1 MGMGS
6 KYTEHGA
13 YHWDGVY
20 PRHFWRYL
28 PYLHANYQVALR
40 ILLRHLPK
48 KKEVRV
54 LDLGCGDGVFLF
66 LLHQW
71 GITDLIGVD
80 LDLIALRLAR
90 QQLAARSIDR
100 LTLLCADAY
109 RLPLRE
115 ECIDGFVALEI
126 IEHLSQP
133 ERVLREIA
141 RVLRSEGVVVMT
153 TPYAKEGGLQSEHH
167 VHEFTPRE
175 IRELL
180 GSFFERVEVYGFRP
194 RWSHS
199 LYQRLGRPGR
209 LVLKI
214 ISRYLYN
221 PFTYTVHLQKDE
233 EERRVFE
240 QLVAV
245 GIRKRT

>member
-1 MGMGS
+1 MGS

-13 YHWDGVY
+13 YHWDGIY

-40 ILLRHLPK
+40 LLLSHLPR
-48 KKEVRV
+48 KKEVQI

-66 LLHQW
+66 LLHQR

-80 LDLIALRLAR
+80 FDPIALRLAW
-90 QQLAARSIDR
+90 QQLAVRGLDG
-100 LTLLCADAY
+100 LPLLCADAC

-115 ECIDGFVALEI
+115 GCMDGIVVLEM

-133 ERVLREIA
+133 ECVLREIA

-153 TPYAKEGGLQSEHH
+153 TPYRKAGGFQSEHH

-180 GSFFERVEVYGFRP
+180 GSLFDRVEVYGFRP
-194 RWSHS
+194 RWSRS
-199 LYQRLGRPGR
+199 LYQRFGRPGR
-209 LVLKI
+209 LVLKM
-214 ISRYLYN
+214 ISRYFYN
-221 PFTYTVHLQKDE
+221 PFAYTVHLQKDE
-233 EERRVFE
+233 GEKGAFE

-245 GIRKRT
+245 GIRERI